1 MILNINNEKEKM
13 MSQGNSSAPILV
25 TGATGYIASWVIQ
38 KLLEQG
44 YTVHATVRDLN
55 KKASFAHLEKIAAQS
70 SGTLQLFKA
79 NLLENGSFD
88 EAMQGCEIVLHMASP
103 FVVTNYKDAVKD
115 IIGPAILGTENVLNS
130 VNKTE
135 SVKRV
140 VVTSSI
146 ASTYGDAVDILKT
159 AHNEFDESNWNTTS
173 STTHQ
178 PYPYSKVMAERK
190 AWEMAEAQNRWRLVC
205 VNPALVL
212 GPSLTANTQSG
223 SIEVLEQFANGMTL
237 LGVPP
242 MWNGIVDVR
251 DVADAHLQAA
261 LNENASGRYIISG
274 GSLSLLDMGKILR
287 QHFGFKFPFPYNQV
301 PKAMFKL
308 IGPKFGYSRD
318 FIEKNMGYPI
328 FFNAEKSKRELGLHY
343 RNIETSLVE
352 HFQQLLDDGVV
363 KKYIP

>member
-1 MILNINNEKEKM
+1 MV
-13 MSQGNSSAPILV
+13 QGNLSAPILV
-25 TGATGYIASWVIQ
+25 TGATGYIASWVIK

-55 KKASFAHLEKIAAQS
+55 KKQSFAHLEKIAQQTPGA
-70 SGTLQLFKA
+70 LKLFKA

-115 IIGPAILGTENVLNS
+115 IIEPAVLGTENVLNS
-130 VNKTE
+130 VNKTD

-140 VVTSSI
+140 IVTSSI
-146 ASTYGDAVDILKT
+146 ASTYGDAVDILNTK
-159 AHNEFDESNWNTTS
+159 HNQFDESHWNTTS

-190 AWEMAEAQNRWRLVC
+190 AWEMAEAQDRWTLIC

-212 GPSLTANTQSG
+212 GPSLTASTQSG
-223 SIEVLEQFANGMTL
+223 SVEVLEQFANGMTL
-237 LGVPP
+237 FGVPP

-251 DVADAHLQAA
+251 DVADAHILAA
-261 LNENASGRYIISG
+261 FNPQASGRYIISG
-274 GSLSLLDMGKILR
+274 GSLSLLEMGKILR
-287 QHFGFKFPFPYNQV
+287 QHFGQKFPFPRNQV
-301 PKAMFKL
+301 PKKAFKF
-308 IGPKFGYSRD
+308 IGPVFGYSRD

-328 FFNAEKSKRELGLHY
+328 FFNADKSIKELGIHY
-343 RNIETSLVE
+343 RDIETSLVE

-363 KKYIP
+363 KKYI

>member
-1 MILNINNEKEKM
+1 
-13 MSQGNSSAPILV
+13 MSQGKTSAPILV
-25 TGATGYIASWVIQ
+25 TGATGYIASWVIS

-55 KKASFAHLEKIAAQS
+55 KKQSFAHLEKIAQET
-70 SGTLQLFKA
+70 SGTLKLFKA

-88 EAMQGCEIVLHMASP
+88 EAMQDCEIVLHMASP

-115 IIGPAILGTENVLNS
+115 IIEPAILGTENVLNS
-130 VNKTE
+130 VNKTD

-140 VVTSSI
+140 IVTSSI
-146 ASTYGDAVDILKT
+146 ASTYGDAIDILQT
-159 AHNEFDESNWNTTS
+159 ANNEFDESNWNTTS

-190 AWEMAEAQNRWRLVC
+190 AWEMAEAQNRWSLVC

-212 GPSLTANTQSG
+212 GPSLTPNTQSG
-223 SIEVLEQFANGMTL
+223 SVEVLEQFANGMTL
-237 LGVPP
+237 FGVPP

-251 DVADAHLQAA
+251 DVADAHILAA
-261 LNENASGRYIISG
+261 LNERASGRYIISG
-274 GSLSLLDMGKILR
+274 GSLSLLEMGKILR
-287 QHFGFKFPFPYNQV
+287 QHFGQKFPFPRNQV
-301 PKAMFKL
+301 PKTAFKF
-308 IGPKFGYSRD
+308 IGPLFGYSKD

-328 FFNAEKSKRELGLHY
+328 FFNADKSKKELGMSY
-343 RNIETSLVE
+343 RNIETSLTE

-363 KKYIP
+363 KKYL